1 MVIRSMTETRNDF
14 PDNQFDGARMAA
26 LRDRFPILSRN
37 VNGAPLV
44 YLDSAASSQKPS
56 QVLDAMTDMQC
67 NEYANV
73 HRGIHFLSNTATE
86 RYEAARETCRSFIN
100 ATSVDEIIFT
110 KNVTEAFNLLAY
122 SWGRQNI
129 SEGDEI
135 ILSVMEHHSNIVP
148 WHFLRERS
156 GAVLR
161 WAPVSD
167 SGELDME
174 AFQRLFSP
182 RTKLVAISHMSNV
195 LGTLVPL
202 KEIVRIAHGHGIP
215 VVADGAQSAMHM
227 PIDVQALD
235 IDFFGFT
242 GHKVYGPTGI
252 GVLFG
257 KRALLDNMP
266 PFLGGGAMIESVSQD
281 NITYGPVPER
291 FEAGTPPI
299 VEAIGLDAALKFM
312 MEVGVDNIRHH
323 EKGLLEYAQTRMRE
337 LEGVTIYG
345 TAQDK
350 GAIISFNL
358 DGIHPHDLATVL
370 DRFGVAIR
378 AGHHCASPLMKRY
391 DVDAMCR
398 ISFGLYNTPAEID
411 SFFAALAKARKIL
424 A

>member
-1 MVIRSMTETRNDF
+1 MTTHPIDFERSRSDE
-14 PDNQFDGARMAA
+14 PKMAA
-26 LRDRFPILSRN
+26 LRDHFPILSRE
-37 VNGAPLV
+37 VNGASLI
-44 YLDSAASSQKPS
+44 YFDSAASSQKPIE
-56 QVLDAMTDMQC
+56 VLDAMTDMQR

-73 HRGIHFLSNTATE
+73 HRGIHLLSNAATE
-86 RYEAARETCRSFIN
+86 RYEAARETTRSFIN
-100 ATSVDEIIFT
+100 AASADEIIFT

-122 SWGRQNI
+122 SWGQENI

-148 WHFLRERS
+148 WHFLRERK

-161 WAPVSD
+161 WAPICE
-167 SGELDME
+167 SGVLDLE
-174 AFQRLFSP
+174 EFERLFSP